1 LKKTRTNQQ
10 NENILLLG
18 FPGNGLI
25 GTFTISYLISH
36 LKMKPIGEISHPELL
51 PTLFVENGE
60 IIGPIRIYKKDNL
73 YAIISDIP
81 IYPEIAYDFV
91 TSIAEYCKKQK
102 ISKVIVPSGV
112 NAQDTDRKDVKTYG
126 LATDESLEKMLYEN
140 DIAKFI
146 AGTIIGTDATIITT
160 FRNYKI
166 PLLILYTSCHPFFPD
181 PQASIDAITSLAKV
195 LKVQVDT
202 TQIQKRIDYLRIQ
215 HRNLMQET
223 IEALQQQEKQL
234 PTKAPPIYR

>member
-1 LKKTRTNQQ
+1 
-10 NENILLLG
+10 
-18 FPGNGLI
+18 
-25 GTFTISYLISH
+25 
-36 LKMKPIGEISHPELL
+36 MKPIGEISHPELL

-91 TSIAEYCKKQK
+91 ASIAEYCKKQK